1 MSNVCASVFRNQL
14 CSFELMYLNV
24 VGSFLF
30 CESPS
35 AYSLS
40 VLSCT
45 TCEIDSYK
53 LDWLKVVF
61 LCKFG
66 ESNQFDCVKTMSPP
80 FLLTG

>member
-40 VLSCT
+40 AEFCLVPHV
-45 TCEIDSYK
+45 K
-53 LDWLKVVF
+53 LTLIN
-61 LCKFG
+61 LIG
-66 ESNQFDCVKTMSPP
+66 
-80 FLLTG
+80 